1 MAESVITI
9 PSACGLY
16 RAEIVR
22 RRDGAFQ
29 VDILR
34 WTEEWVPDYGKVDE
48 FWEPMGEGLTLT
60 DTLERAR
67 DRAAEKLADHGAKAA
82 DS

>member
-1 MAESVITI
+1 MTTPILII

-29 VDILR
+29 VDVSR
-34 WTEEWVPDYGKVDE
+34 WTEEWVPEYGKVDE
-48 FWEPMGEGLTLT
+48 FWAPVRDGLTLT

-67 DRAAEKLADHGAKAA
+67 ERAIEKLADQGARVATP
-82 DS
+82 